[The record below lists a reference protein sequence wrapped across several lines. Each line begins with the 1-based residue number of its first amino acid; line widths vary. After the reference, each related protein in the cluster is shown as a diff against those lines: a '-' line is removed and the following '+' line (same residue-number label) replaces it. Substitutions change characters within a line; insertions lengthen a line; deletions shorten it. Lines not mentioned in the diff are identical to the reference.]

1 MYVVYFIFYIRRIKL
16 FILAMKLEIQ
26 MNVPTVMT
34 HLPSYKCITKLQS
47 NKELGQTCH
56 SVKKHDS
63 KKGSD

>member
-1 MYVVYFIFYIRRIKL
+1 
-16 FILAMKLEIQ
+16 MKILEIK

>member
-16 FILAMKLEIQ
+16 LILAIKIREIE

-34 HLPSYKCITKLQS
+34 HLISHKCNTKLQT

-56 SVKKHDS
+56 
-63 KKGSD
+63 